1 MELITHLTQE
11 IKQLEKADYCWLS
24 ATKLATIQQLMLAH
38 PAGLRDRKS
47 GLHLSASAMVFDRFK
62 GIFIRHPYLHTILL
76 PAGHVEPGELP
87 IVCAV
92 REFHEETGLMVQA
105 GTGQLIDVN
114 LIQIP
119 ANPIKHEGQHQH
131 VDFRY
136 YFMLESQLQNSA
148 ELPVFRLEQKR
159 APEEFQAYFDLKLN
173 S

>member
-76 PAGHVEPGELP
+76 PAGHVEP
-87 IVCAV
+87 
-92 REFHEETGLMVQA
+92 EFHEETGLMVQA

-119 ANPIKHEGQHQH
+119 ENPVKHEGQHQH

-136 YFMLESQLQNSA
+136 YFMLESQLQSSA

>member
-1 MELITHLTQE
+1 MKLMTQLTQE

-24 ATKLATIQQLMLAH
+24 ATKLATIQQLMITH
-38 PAGLRDRKS
+38 PDGLRDRKS
-47 GLHLSASAMVFDRFK
+47 ALHLSASAMVFDRFK

-114 LIQIP
+114 LI
-119 ANPIKHEGQHQH
+119 
-131 VDFRY
+131 
-136 YFMLESQLQNSA
+136 
-148 ELPVFRLEQKR
+148 
-159 APEEFQAYFDLKLN
+159 
-173 S
+173 